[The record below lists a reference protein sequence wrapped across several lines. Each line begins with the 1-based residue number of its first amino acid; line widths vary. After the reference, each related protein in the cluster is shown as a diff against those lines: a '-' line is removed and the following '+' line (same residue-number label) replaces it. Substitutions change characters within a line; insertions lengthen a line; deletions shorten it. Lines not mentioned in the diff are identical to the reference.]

1 MTSIRAFCDEADNV
15 TQLYTDYSGRAMF
28 GRECVGIVVSG
39 NMMNVFGYLILH
51 LQENGHEHTI
61 NRMLESGIRTDN
73 MGLDS
78 IMYFPSLQWGDNEDE
93 DEDEEE
99 EDGDEEEDEEED
111 DGVR

>member
-1 MTSIRAFCDEADNV
+1 MASIRAFCDEADNV

-28 GRECVGIVVSG
+28 SRECVGIVVSD

-51 LQENGHEHTI
+51 LQENGHEHVI
-61 NRMLESGIRTDN
+61 DRMLESHIRTDN
-73 MGLDS
+73 MGMDG

-93 DEDEEE
+93 EEE